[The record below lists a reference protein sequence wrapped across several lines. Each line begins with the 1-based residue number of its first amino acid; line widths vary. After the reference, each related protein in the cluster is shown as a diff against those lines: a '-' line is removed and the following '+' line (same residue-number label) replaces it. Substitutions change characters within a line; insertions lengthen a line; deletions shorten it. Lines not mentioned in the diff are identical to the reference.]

1 MCLYNYFHVFLN
13 IFHWLLRRDNQE
25 LRHLF
30 TCALRVLSRLEFIC
44 VQFSALDTICKER
57 PQDMVMIHV
66 RKTNTYAYEL
76 TPHWKGF
83 RTWVQK
89 SSFTGEKALA
99 HLRRDC
105 GFSRRQRVSLQTQLA
120 VFAGGKPAFI
130 TALMTPTDWGDR
142 MNLSYCSENLCIFVV
157 ATWKLKIR
165 FFS

>member
-1 MCLYNYFHVFLN
+1 M
-13 IFHWLLRRDNQE
+13 HWESCHSMSPPVSSSVCWTQYLRKAQ
-25 LRHLF
+25 
-30 TCALRVLSRLEFIC
+30 V
-44 VQFSALDTICKER
+44 
-57 PQDMVMIHV
+57 MVMIHV

-130 TALMTPTDWGDR
+130 TALMTPTDWGDS
-142 MNLSYCSENLCIFVV
+142 MNLIYCSDNLLHFCSSYME
-157 ATWKLKIR
+157 T
-165 FFS
+165 